1 MCPLFVQFSVHFL
14 FFTCL
19 FFYYKKIL
27 HLFHLLFLT
36 LLARNC
42 IFFCFVLCRAI
53 PVPGTPR
60 RVSSLG
66 QHGCDQR
73 KRGRPLPVP
82 RKTGSTPH
90 THRSMGFCWFACVC
104 DCFFFYGCVSFCL
117 FECRLFSLHL
127 YTYVTFL

>member
-36 LLARNC
+36 LLARTC
-42 IFFCFVLCRAI
+42 FFVFVLCRAI
-53 PVPGTPR
+53 PAPGDAAESVLPGTAR
-60 RVSSLG
+60 
-66 QHGCDQR
+66 CDQR
-73 KRGRPLPVP
+73 KRGRPLPGP
-82 RKTGSTPH
+82 GKPEPLRTHTG
-90 THRSMGFCWFACVC
+90 RWGFVGLRVFVIVFVWVC
-104 DCFFFYGCVSFCL
+104 EFFL